1 MVEDSP
7 KGFSVSRLSFFSDL
21 TTRLILTILLSIV
34 ILPFLIGIGLAFL
47 GSYEADA
54 IVIIGSLIIYII
66 LVFFIF
72 WLPFLKHAYRIIIV
86 NGEIIFKT
94 FLGKVRMELRDI
106 NALRTSSRNQFLK
119 FVTVKKNILLL
130 STIKGWHELVRDLRR
145 SGARIEIGMDV
156 IESMPRIQAK
166 GNIARISLG
175 IAIIPSVI
183 GYFII
188 PNKSAEPLL
197 LILLLIVLYTFSFF
211 LSYILIRI
219 ILKLRSS
226 IK

>member
-1 MVEDSP
+1 M
-7 KGFSVSRLSFFSDL
+7 
-21 TTRLILTILLSIV
+21 
-34 ILPFLIGIGLAFL
+34 
-47 GSYEADA
+47 
-54 IVIIGSLIIYII
+54 
-66 LVFFIF
+66 
-72 WLPFLKHAYRIIIV
+72 
-86 NGEIIFKT
+86 
-94 FLGKVRMELRDI
+94 
-106 NALRTSSRNQFLK
+106 
-119 FVTVKKNILLL
+119 
-130 STIKGWHELVRDLRR
+130 RR